1 MEKYI
6 SIDVVREKREALIKK
21 RNYLLLAQRYNE
33 ANSLLSELE
42 ELNNIFNEM
51 LRKQFK
57 ILKKQFK

>member
-21 RNYLLLAQRYNE
+21 RNDLLLAQRYNE
-33 ANSLLSELE
+33 ANSLLIELE
-42 ELNNIFNEM
+42 KLNNIFNEM

>member
-6 SIDVVREKREALIKK
+6 SISVVREKREALIKK
-21 RNYLLLAQRYNE
+21 RNDLLLAQRYNE